1 MRRKAMLLAI
11 MLTTCLITSKAQ
23 NYNNI
28 LNYNYNG
35 TPTHGVKIKTN
46 IPYTNGSQMP
56 TVHIEG
62 YSYGSHVPIDL
73 KLVWYVYDGNFIN
86 YRVSSAGAHVPT
98 IKLANESG
106 KVVIFIDDRDYYQR
120 FTVSVYAQGMSETS
134 SWFTGW
140 TTADESLTGTNQ
152 VTLPYY
158 NRMGTTIFSGSVQ
171 GNQTGALRVDSG
183 NGWVDVGA
191 KNTGYAHFMT
201 DRPIYYF
208 DKRMRIDSGNGH
220 VEIGAANTS
229 WAHFN
234 TSNPR
239 FYFDKGITVNQGL
252 LGSYDEDLQLQTSG
266 VTRMVLNNSSGDVSV
281 TNGNLNVHGNIESK
295 KVKVTATPGTVPD
308 YVFKPDY
315 ELRSL
320 PELESYIKANSH
332 LPNMPSAKEV
342 EANGQDVGDMQLKL
356 LEKIE
361 ELTLYIIE
369 QNKEVK
375 ALKEIVEKQSKEI
388 EDLKANQK
396 K

>member
-1 MRRKAMLLAI
+1 MKEKILILIGLAI
-11 MLTTCLITSKAQ
+11 LTISAQAQ
-23 NYNNI
+23 NYPNI
-28 LNYNYNG
+28 LNYNLNG

-62 YSYGSHVPIDL
+62 YSYGSHNPIDL
-73 KLVWYVYDGNFIN
+73 KLVWYVYEGNFVN
-86 YRVSSAGAHVPT
+86 YRASSAGAYVPT

-140 TTADESLTGTNQ
+140 TTADEPLTGTNQ
-152 VTLPYY
+152 ITLPYY

-171 GNQTGALRVDSG
+171 GDQTGALRVDSG
-183 NGWVDVGA
+183 NGWIDVGA

-208 DKRMRIDSGNGH
+208 DKRMRIDSGNGY

-239 FYFDKGITVNQGL
+239 FYFDKGITVDQGF

-281 TNGNLNVHGNIESK
+281 TNGNLNVKGNIESK
-295 KVKVTATPGTVPD
+295 KVKVTATPGSVPD
-308 YVFKPDY
+308 YVFQPNYK
-315 ELRSL
+315 LQTL
-320 PELESYIKANSH
+320 NELEAFIKANSH
-332 LPNMPSAKEV
+332 LPNIPNAKEI
-342 EANGQDVGDMQLKL
+342 ETNGQNLGDMQLKL

-361 ELTLYIIE
+361 ELTLYTIE
-369 QNKEVK
+369 QQKLIEQLTK
-375 ALKEIVEKQSKEI
+375 RIEKLENT
-388 EDLKANQK
+388 DN
-396 K
+396 